1 MSATTI
7 SPDRMAGTVEV
18 SSIDTGDQNRDAH
31 LLSPE
36 FFDAERHPQISFRSE
51 AAGLTADG
59 ALSLTGEITMKGVSK
74 PIELTG
80 SIAENGQDPWGKE
93 RIGFEASAPVD
104 RRDFGLTWNQ
114 TLPNGALLLANQ
126 VRLVISVSAVREG

>member
-59 ALSLTGEITMKGVSK
+59 ALSLTGKLTMKGVSK
-74 PIELTG
+74 PIELIG

-93 RIGFEASAPVD
+93 RIGFEASAPID